1 MVKRLQRRF
10 VMINMTILTLV
21 MCAVFCGV
29 YLMMARSEQK
39 ELQRV
44 VHQALAASWT
54 DGKPVAE
61 QYQMY
66 DLVYLTL
73 YSDTR
78 EMMVASGSSV
88 QGLETVAATAWRLV
102 DSGEPI
108 GRTLV
113 GDGSYYYE
121 YRSTQDGHRLVMGS
135 RAAEQDI
142 LRRLSRNFRRIG
154 PAALIGLLI
163 ISILL
168 ARWEIR
174 PIAAAWETQ
183 RNFVSD
189 ASHELKTPLAVI
201 ATNTDLVLANPD
213 STIAQQRRWLDY
225 MKDET
230 VRMSRLV
237 ANLLFIA
244 KVDAH
249 EIKAVRAEVDFSA
262 WLEELCM
269 EYETDVFE
277 AGYLLD
283 YQIAPNITEQLDQ
296 EKMRRVLDILLDNAV
311 QYSTPKTEI
320 RIRLFQDKLGRVCFL
335 MSNQTEPLTKEHTA
349 RLFDRFYRVDR
360 SRARNTGGYGL
371 GLNIAKCIVELHEG
385 TISASCDE
393 TGKLVIS
400 IIF

>member
-10 VMINMTILTLV
+10 VMINMAILTLV

-88 QGLETVAATAWRLV
+88 QELETVTATAWRLI

-108 GRTLV
+108 GKTLV

-121 YRSTQDGHRLVMGS
+121 YRSTQDGLRLVMGS

-249 EIKAVRAEVDFSA
+249 EIKAARAEVDFSA

-283 YQIAPNITEQLDQ
+283 YQIAPHITEQLDQ